1 MAAPG
6 PGIIKFGAFDGE
18 STLSIF
24 EFHCLLRPE
33 YRLPCTPLKSF
44 RLALA
49 LTTVID
55 YVQTGDVVW
64 KGGEEAALFQKV
76 VIQYMT
82 HGPALI
88 EFVPY
93 VLGCVSINN
102 ILLRTGGGGGGGG
115 WVGEE
120 KFEAT
125 TDWKKLSII
134 ADDPL
139 ARSCT
144 DDVFMAQPACCL
156 QHWVTYRVLRLYQP
170 LRMIHVQGSGWR
182 KIPPAN

>member
-1 MAAPG
+1 MRVPRVRLRVAPVFHARLRANCLLQNYYFCSSGSFCAPAAARASLAAPG

-64 KGGEEAALFQKV
+64 KGGEEAEQEHFGDHQLNINNGTCSCNTIHDV
-76 VIQYMT
+76 TMT

-102 ILLRTGGGGGGGG
+102 ILLRTEGVGG
-115 WVGEE
+115 WVR
-120 KFEAT
+120 KNL
-125 TDWKKLSII
+125 KL
-134 ADDPL
+134 
-139 ARSCT
+139 
-144 DDVFMAQPACCL
+144 
-156 QHWVTYRVLRLYQP
+156 LRIGKNF
-170 LRMIHVQGSGWR
+170 R
-182 KIPPAN
+182 

>member
-1 MAAPG
+1 M
-6 PGIIKFGAFDGE
+6 
-18 STLSIF
+18 
-24 EFHCLLRPE
+24 
-33 YRLPCTPLKSF
+33 
-44 RLALA
+44 LA

-64 KGGEEAALFQKV
+64 KGGEEAALFQNRWCNTIHDV
-76 VIQYMT
+76 TMT

-102 ILLRTGGGGGGGG
+102 ILLRTGGGW

-134 ADDPL
+134 ADDP
-139 ARSCT
+139 
-144 DDVFMAQPACCL
+144 
-156 QHWVTYRVLRLYQP
+156 
-170 LRMIHVQGSGWR
+170 
-182 KIPPAN
+182 